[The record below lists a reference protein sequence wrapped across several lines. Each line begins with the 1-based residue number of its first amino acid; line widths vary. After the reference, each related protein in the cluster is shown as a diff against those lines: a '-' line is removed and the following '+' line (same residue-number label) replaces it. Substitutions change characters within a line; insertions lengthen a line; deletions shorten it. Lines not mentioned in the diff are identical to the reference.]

1 MNQNANFRT
10 GLIGIG
16 TVSLFLLTIS
26 LLALLS
32 SCGSDSTDKAAE
44 ANRKRIESQAATI
57 SQEAKDEAVKMADN
71 LVELAGMGFTARL
84 LSEEAL
90 AKATNPQVK
99 SYARRALETTRQTD
113 TELTQLARQLR
124 LQLPTA
130 PAKAGQERVDDLKKT
145 SPGTAFD
152 LTYLEEIEKVSKKA
166 AGVAEDL
173 EDDGTAELVKAFGE
187 KNRKLLQDQQETARQ
202 LRNALN

>member
-32 SCGSDSTDKAAE
+32 SCGSDSTDKAAD
-44 ANRKRIESQAATI
+44 ANRKRIESQGVAI
-57 SQEAKDEAVKMADN
+57 SQSAKDEAVSMADN
-71 LVELAGMGFTARL
+71 LVDLAGMAHTARL

-99 SYARRALETTRQTD
+99 NFARRALETTRQTD
-113 TELTQLARQLR
+113 TELIQVARQLS

-130 PAKAGQERVDDLKKT
+130 PAKAGQNRVDDLKKT

-152 LTYLEEIEKVSKKA
+152 LTYLEEMENVSKKA
-166 AGVAEDL
+166 AAVAEDL
-173 EDDGTAELVKAFGE
+173 EDDGTTEPVRAFGK
-187 KNRKLLQDQQETARQ
+187 KNRKRLKDQQTAANQ
-202 LRNALN
+202 LTNALN